1 MPNKLANDIELQN
14 NEFKAAAYLAT
25 MLKQH
30 DQTAVV
36 DDDYPAVRRMYE
48 VALGNLISAMAANG
62 RFRDGSPLMNL
73 VRARG
78 AATQQVDELS
88 MRRIRL
94 LDEQLAERR
103 KHAEAASVADA
114 KRGAF
119 KVDRSNILVSRA
131 EFDDALARV
140 VRLELQLGNI
150 LAGAKPKHDGI

>member
-73 VRARG
+73 VKARG

-94 LDEQLAERR
+94 LDAQLAERR
-103 KHAEAASVADA
+103 KQLPPSIAEA
-114 KRGAF
+114 KRGEF

-140 VRLELQLGNI
+140 VRLELQLGDI
-150 LAGAKPKHDGI
+150 LAGAKPKHDGV